1 MGFLHELFRRQQ
13 AHTIPDARTSEAV
26 ARVLSMNPGLKY
38 ARHYEAKLTHA
49 VTLSLRYAD
58 DLVASLPPPHDANA
72 DAWSR
77 DPAIR
82 AFFATRDDLAE
93 AFSRSE
99 TLRAYFDRQT
109 NLTEAYAVLGMA
121 MTERHTLG
129 VTMEGDSVRHDVPQ
143 TTLCFSDHRIRICG
157 NSDASLRA
165 EIAHRMIDQLALEG
179 LAGLATRQR
188 DLARQSRALIEQRV
202 ALLERQGTGLRAVV
216 GAPFST
222 DSGTDSGTDL
232 AELDRLQEQIDE
244 HTKTLAT
251 LRVPGTQA
259 ELELECVCNVLSK
272 PSDHLYVQ
280 SKRVR
285 LDMMNVI
292 QPGGGETDREIE
304 FHFARIPG
312 NPAIVRA
319 FVLVRF
325 PRRELLPR
333 GLHIDAATRAI

>member
-1 MGFLHELFRRQQ
+1 MGFLHGLFRRPQ

-49 VTLSLRYAD
+49 VALSLRYAD

-82 AFFATRDDLAE
+82 AFFATRDDLAQ

-99 TLRAYFDRQT
+99 ILRAYFEQQA

-143 TTLCFSDHRIRICG
+143 TTLCFSDHRISICS

-165 EIAHRMIDQLALEG
+165 EIARRMIDQLALEG

-188 DLARQSRALIEQRV
+188 DLARQSRALIEERV
-202 ALLERQGTGLRAVV
+202 GLLERQGTGLRAVV
-216 GAPFST
+216 GAPLST
-222 DSGTDSGTDL
+222 DLT
-232 AELDRLQEQIDE
+232 ELDRLQEQIDE
-244 HTKTLAT
+244 HARTLAT

-259 ELELECVCNVLSK
+259 ELELECVCNVFSK

-292 QPGGGETDREIE
+292 QPGAGEKDREIE

-325 PRRELLPR
+325 PRRELLPG